1 MTGGRPLVESH
12 ADPDPSR
19 LPKMTASALLDQAPG
34 KLDSAAIKKPKP
46 APVRVLHVIN
56 GEHYSGA
63 ERVQDLLAGKLP
75 ELGFEV
81 GFVCLKPGR
90 FPEVRKCREAPLYEI
105 AMRSRWDLRSVG
117 RLVRIVRQGD
127 YRILHAHTPR
137 TLLIAAL
144 ASLVTGVPLV
154 YHVHSPTSRDSTH
167 RWRNRLNA
175 LVECL
180 GMRAASALIA
190 VSGSLADHTRRLGF
204 SKRKVSVVHNGVPGR
219 RCVLG
224 ARSARPQPPRATKR
238 EWTLGTVALFR
249 PRKGL
254 EVLLKALA
262 TLRARG
268 LPVRLRA
275 VGGFETPEYE
285 RAVKSLVGKLGLA
298 DAVEWTGFTEDVDR
312 ELAEMDLFVLP
323 SLFGEG
329 LPMVV
334 LEAMAAGV
342 PVVATRVE
350 GVPEAIRD
358 GEDGLLAEPGDPSSL
373 ARAIGRVVGGEVDW
387 HALRTSAR
395 TRHAEAFSDRSM
407 AAGVAE
413 VYRRVLKA
421 E

>member
-1 MTGGRPLVESH
+1 MT
-12 ADPDPSR
+12 
-19 LPKMTASALLDQAPG
+19 TAVLEPTPA
-34 KLDSAAIKKPKP
+34 KLDDTPKTRQEPAA
-46 APVRVLHVIN
+46 VRVLHVIN
-56 GEHYSGA
+56 GEHYAGA
-63 ERVQDLLAGKLP
+63 ERVQDLLAGSLA

-90 FPEVRKCREAPLYEI
+90 FPKVRKCREAQLHEI
-105 AMRSRWDLRSVG
+105 TMRSRWDLRSVD

-144 ASLVTGVPLV
+144 ASLITGVPLV

-167 RWRNRLNA
+167 EGRNRLNA
-175 LVECL
+175 LVEWL

-190 VSGSLADHTRRLGF
+190 VSGSLADHVRGLGF
-204 SKRKVSVVHNGVPGR
+204 SKRKVSVVRNGVPAPSR
-219 RCVLG
+219 VPG
-224 ARSARPQPPRATKR
+224 AGSARPQPPCVAKE

-249 PRKGL
+249 PRKGM
-254 EVLLKALA
+254 EVLLEALA
-262 TLRARG
+262 TLRAQG

-285 RAVKSLVGKLGLA
+285 REVKSLVEKLGLV
-298 DAVEWTGFTEDVDR
+298 DAVEWTGFTEHVDR

-358 GEDGLLAEPGDPSSL
+358 GADGLLAEPGDPGSL
-373 ARAIGRVVGGEVDW
+373 AQAIGRVVRGEVDW
-387 HALRTSAR
+387 HALRTTAR
-395 TRHAEAFSDRSM
+395 KRHADAFSDRSM

-413 VYRRVLKA
+413 VYRRVLTAK
-421 E
+421 

>member
-1 MTGGRPLVESH
+1 
-12 ADPDPSR
+12 
-19 LPKMTASALLDQAPG
+19 MTASALLEQPPSALASTPRRKPG
-34 KLDSAAIKKPKP
+34 P

-90 FPEVRKCREAPLYEI
+90 FPEVRKCREAPLHEI
-105 AMRSRWDLRSVG
+105 AMRSRWDLRTVG

-175 LVECL
+175 LVEWL

-190 VSGSLADHTRRLGF
+190 VSGSLADHTRGLGF
-204 SKRKVSVVHNGVPGR
+204 SKRKVSVVRNGVPGR
-219 RCVLG
+219 A
-224 ARSARPQPPRATKR
+224 ARSARPATKR

-249 PRKGL
+249 PRKGM
-254 EVLLKALA
+254 EVLLEALA
-262 TLRARG
+262 TLRAQG
-268 LPVRLRA
+268 SSVRLRA

-285 RAVKSLVGKLGLA
+285 RAVKCLVEKLGLA
-298 DAVEWTGFTEDVDR
+298 DAVEWTGFTEEVDR

-358 GEDGLLAEPGDPSSL
+358 RRDGLLAEPADPGSL
-373 ARAIGRVVGGEVDW
+373 ARAIGRVVDGEVDW

-395 TRHAEAFSDRSM
+395 KRHAEAFSDRSM